1 MIPSFEKTFKDIA
14 HINPVTVRSH
24 SHADMYSPSRR
35 LDSRETEATQEQI
48 EMIYDKFITIVSD
61 GRGIS
66 KDRVDEIAQGRVWC
80 GNEALGIN
88 LVNEIGGL
96 TDALDYAAASA
107 GLESYRVVSYP
118 AVQTSLDKLME
129 NISTTSETVEA
140 MSEPET
146 LIEKIYGSIKAE
158 TGIYALLPYVYL
170 FE

>member
-1 MIPSFEKTFKDIA
+1 M
-14 HINPVTVRSH
+14 
-24 SHADMYSPSRR
+24 
-35 LDSRETEATQEQI
+35 
-48 EMIYDKFITIVSD
+48 
-61 GRGIS
+61 
-66 KDRVDEIAQGRVWC
+66 DEIAQGRVWC

-96 TDALDYAAASA
+96 TEALDYAAASA

-158 TGIYALLPYVYL
+158 AGIYALLPYVYL